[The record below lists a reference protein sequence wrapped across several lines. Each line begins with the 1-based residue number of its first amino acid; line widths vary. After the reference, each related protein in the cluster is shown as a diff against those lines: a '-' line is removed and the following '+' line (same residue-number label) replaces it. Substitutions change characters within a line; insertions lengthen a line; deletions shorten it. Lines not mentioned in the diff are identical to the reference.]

1 MWQANIIKAIESRT
15 LIEVTYKSE
24 RRLVE
29 PHVLG
34 YMKSK
39 LELRVWQLRNYS
51 DGSAPEDWRTFDV
64 NKISSVASTENRFA
78 GVRLTKSGNHDD
90 WDRIIARVL

>member
-1 MWQANIIKAIESRT
+1 MWQSAIIQAILSKT

-34 YMKSK
+34 VMNSK
-39 LELRVWQLRNYS
+39 IELRVWQLKNYS
-51 DGSAPEDWRTFDV
+51 DASAPEDWRTFEV
-64 NKISSVASTENRFA
+64 KKITSISNTDTLFA
-78 GVRLTKSGNHDD
+78 GPRGTKSGIHDD
-90 WDRIIARVL
+90 WDRIIANVT